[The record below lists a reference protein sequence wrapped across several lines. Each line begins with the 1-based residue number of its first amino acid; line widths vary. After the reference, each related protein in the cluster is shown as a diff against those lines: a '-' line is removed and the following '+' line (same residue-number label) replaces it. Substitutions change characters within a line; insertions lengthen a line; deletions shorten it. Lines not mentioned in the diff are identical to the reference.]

1 MTSFVF
7 RFTNI
12 LPQMDGS
19 FAQAPLS
26 SKLWAETPKSRKIAE
41 EIKRIRA
48 LLNIIIVWLRRQV
61 ARFVMRHFEF
71 SV

>member
-1 MTSFVF
+1 
-7 RFTNI
+7 
-12 LPQMDGS
+12 MDGS

-48 LLNIIIVWLRRQV
+48 LLNIIIVWLHHHCLAPATGCTFRDASLRI
-61 ARFVMRHFEF
+61 
-71 SV
+71 

>member
-1 MTSFVF
+1 
-7 RFTNI
+7 
-12 LPQMDGS
+12 
-19 FAQAPLS
+19 LS